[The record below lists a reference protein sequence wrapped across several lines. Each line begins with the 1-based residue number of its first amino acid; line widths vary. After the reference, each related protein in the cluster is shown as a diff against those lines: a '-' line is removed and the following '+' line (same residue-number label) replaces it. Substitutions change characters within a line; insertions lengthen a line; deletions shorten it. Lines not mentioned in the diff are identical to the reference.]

1 MDTLAPNG
9 TGALVEIVKLI
20 VDGQGGLFAIG
31 GYGEVKVF
39 KFNSNGLLDSSFG
52 NGTGVFTR
60 DITGSNNNYVQDA
73 VRDSLGRLY
82 ILSDGSYDNG
92 VYLTRITASG
102 EIDEGFGTKTLG
114 LDSMNKPLG
123 LALDSNGNVLVA
135 YYKSYSTIHIA
146 RIQVDGTFDGTFGG
160 GDGIADI
167 TLDSGYYSWTPSGAQ
182 LLSVDAQNRPVL
194 AFQNSSNT
202 KVIRLTSDG
211 AVDFLYCVSKYPTP
225 LSELRL
231 SKVDFTKFSGF
242 SDHSEGTT
250 AACASFVLGSR
261 ILEKHLTLDKSA
273 FGPDHA
279 CSMTPSEL
287 SYVHKF
293 RVDWEQCR

>member
-1 MDTLAPNG
+1 LKTEIIAEIGQNHNGDMDLAEELIRVAKNS
-9 TGALVEIVKLI
+9 GADVAKFQVYEARRVFPPKSQNPWFDYNCATELKKDDVFRLVECCSKLGIEFMASVFDVERVEWLEEAGVQRYKIASRSIADDKLI
-20 VDGQGGLFAIG
+20 
-31 GYGEVKVF
+31 
-39 KFNSNGLLDSSFG
+39 
-52 NGTGVFTR
+52 TGVAA
-60 DITGSNNNYVQDA
+60 TGKPMIV
-73 VRDSLGRLY
+73 SLGAWQGKEFPK
-82 ILSDGSYDNG
+82 I
-92 VYLTRITASG
+92 
-102 EIDEGFGTKTLG
+102 
-114 LDSMNKPLG
+114 
-123 LALDSNGNVLVA
+123 
-135 YYKSYSTIHIA
+135 
-146 RIQVDGTFDGTFGG
+146 
-160 GDGIADI
+160 
-167 TLDSGYYSWTPSGAQ
+167 
-182 LLSVDAQNRPVL
+182 
-194 AFQNSSNT
+194 
-202 KVIRLTSDG
+202 TSDG

-287 SYVHKF
+287 SYMHKF